1 MNVIGAHAD
10 STSWC
15 TCGQHISTSRRIAF
29 CQWPHEPPLIA
40 IFIHHC
46 AGMAFDGMR
55 LRARRTGME
64 SLTPLRQL
72 GTTAKVFLDPHR
84 ATFNST
90 CTSKLTIQNQF
101 HHCCLQSNVHE
112 HIISST
118 CYFEQCTANDSEME
132 FRSTSGFHCVKAHLL
147 KGAGRRKTDLQRSCE
162 ASAAIDEEAN
172 ESTDIRREAASSA
185 AAGAAP
191 GSSHQSPNVTWRCAC

>member
-1 MNVIGAHAD
+1 MITVWDTKPND
-10 STSWC
+10 STILQHENVDRERDWS

-118 CYFEQCTANDSEME
+118 CYFEQCTVQM
-132 FRSTSGFHCVKAHLL
+132 
-147 KGAGRRKTDLQRSCE
+147 
-162 ASAAIDEEAN
+162 I
-172 ESTDIRREAASSA
+172 
-185 AAGAAP
+185 
-191 GSSHQSPNVTWRCAC
+191 WRWN